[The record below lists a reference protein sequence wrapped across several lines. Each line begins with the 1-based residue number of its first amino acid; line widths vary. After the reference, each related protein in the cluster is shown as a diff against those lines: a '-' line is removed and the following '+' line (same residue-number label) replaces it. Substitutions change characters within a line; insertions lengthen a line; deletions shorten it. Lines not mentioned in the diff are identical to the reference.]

1 MKVPSIFLSLDL
13 RLHFTVQ
20 LHPTDTCHYIFWGKI
35 FPKSISQQTS
45 SKFCVQI
52 FLLLL
57 SYRETCHVNNGLSF
71 NSAEKAKAFFLQFH
85 FGEEWTILIGSLA
98 LGIACACVAGVRKG
112 RGRELGREKR
122 REGGGRSAPPRPRA
136 PKFPLPLPF
145 LTSATQA
152 TITHRGQSAFKEYET
167 MKS

>member
-1 MKVPSIFLSLDL
+1 MKVPSIFVSLDL

-45 SKFCVQI
+45 SKFCLKI

-71 NSAEKAKAFFLQFH
+71 NSAEKAKGFFFAVSFWWRMKNPDWLSCL
-85 FGEEWTILIGSLA
+85 GYSLRVR
-98 LGIACACVAGVRKG
+98 GRRSKGKRKGVRAREKA
-112 RGRELGREKR
+112 RGRREER
-122 REGGGRSAPPRPRA
+122 PPRSRA

>member
-13 RLHFTVQ
+13 RLHFAVQ

-45 SKFCVQI
+45 SKFCLKI

-71 NSAEKAKAFFLQFH
+71 NSAEKAKGCFLQFL
-85 FGEEWTILIGSLA
+85 FGEEWRILIGSLA

-122 REGGGRSAPPRPRA
+122 REGGGRSAPRALARPNS
-136 PKFPLPLPF
+136 PFPFPF
-145 LTSATQA
+145 
-152 TITHRGQSAFKEYET
+152 
-167 MKS
+167 